1 MRLFTRRGHD
11 WTECYPAVAA
21 VAAKLRAKSFTL
33 DGEAVVTGTDGVA
46 VFDALHRRHKPTDA
60 MLYAFG
66 LLELGGRGTS
76 ACMPWRLRQRR
87 RRTFEPGQRLI
98 QVCTVI
104 SHVSPSGRQSNNIWP
119 FNWPRTMRSITR
131 VPKP

>member
-1 MRLFTRRGHD
+1 VRRFTRRGHD

-66 LLELGGRGTS
+66 LLELGIRDDEEDQDRAESEADGDGEDQEY
-76 ACMPWRLRQRR
+76 AGAGLL
-87 RRTFEPGQRLI
+87 FEE
-98 QVCTVI
+98 
-104 SHVSPSGRQSNNIWP
+104 
-119 FNWPRTMRSITR
+119 
-131 VPKP
+131 